1 MKPTIDRFSF
11 FFGAVLGVGLA
22 LIFLSIIALLI
33 LKA

>member
-22 LIFLSIIALLI
+22 LIFLSIIGFLI
-33 LKA
+33 FNA